1 MRLSGRMVVA
11 IGAVVGLIAIAA
23 TGQIAPATSEYQ
35 AQLRVW
41 LAARATGIT
50 AYLVLTLVVALGMIL
65 SHPVNQSTWK
75 LSKRLFPWHEN
86 LFVFVVAFVL
96 VHVVALVLD
105 PYAGVGIGGAIVPGL
120 SSYRTVPVALGNL
133 ALYAL
138 LIAALT
144 ARYTKLL
151 PPGVWL
157 KLHRGSLVGLG
168 DDLGPRHRRRDRHR
182 FASVRCT
189 SRPAASW
196 SPRAPTATG
205 SPARSG
211 RRSPRASRNRRRPR
225 RQRHEAPPPSHARRV
240 RCRRERDRRNRF
252 DPGGRL
258 ARRRRRPA
266 DRPADLDGDPER
278 SARGGTDPVRGPPG
292 TTQRPPRRL
301 EQPIGGPRLHL
312 GSGVHG
318 RPDAQIN
325 FGSGLSPRR
334 TNWRRSP
341 PSSRRPRSAWQACR
355 AAPEA
360 VVPVGR
366 PAAEQPASQEAAA
379 ARLPRPHHLPRP
391 SRRRS

>member
-11 IGAVVGLIAIAA
+11 IGAVVGLIAVAA

-157 KLHRGSLVGLG
+157 KLHRGSLAVWAMTWVHGIVAG
-168 DDLGPRHRRRDRHR
+168 TDTGSLGPMYIATGAFMVAAGAYRYWVARKKRPT
-182 FASVRCT
+182 FAT
-189 SRPAASW
+189 SLPESASTVQAAS
-196 SPRAPTATG
+196 
-205 SPARSG
+205 
-211 RRSPRASRNRRRPR
+211 
-225 RQRHEAPPPSHARRV
+225 
-240 RCRRERDRRNRF
+240 
-252 DPGGRL
+252 
-258 ARRRRRPA
+258 
-266 DRPADLDGDPER
+266 
-278 SARGGTDPVRGPPG
+278 
-292 TTQRPPRRL
+292 
-301 EQPIGGPRLHL
+301 
-312 GSGVHG
+312 
-318 RPDAQIN
+318 
-325 FGSGLSPRR
+325 
-334 TNWRRSP
+334 
-341 PSSRRPRSAWQACR
+341 
-355 AAPEA
+355 
-360 VVPVGR
+360 
-366 PAAEQPASQEAAA
+366 
-379 ARLPRPHHLPRP
+379 
-391 SRRRS
+391 